1 MDAFFVG
8 DQFNNT
14 MRLLTPSGTNWIV
27 TTIAGDYLAGR
38 SDGTGTNAQFDAPLS
53 ITVDSS
59 NNVYVADSF
68 NSSLRKMT
76 SAGTNWAV
84 ATIARSS

>member
-1 MDAFFVG
+1 MDGSGRLFVG

-14 MRLLTPSGTNWIV
+14 MRLLTPPAPT
-27 TTIAGDYLAGR
+27 DRHHHRGR
-38 SDGTGTNAQFDAPLS
+38 SSRRTLRRHRNAHPTSLS

-68 NSSLRKMT
+68 NAAIRK
-76 SAGTNWAV
+76 
-84 ATIARSS
+84 